1 MMRRSSSVATFSLLA
16 VLVLVGCGRT
26 KELEKQNRDQARAIA
41 DLNQQVAGLQGE
53 LSEMKSHEGT
63 GPTQAGTRTV
73 GSQRSYIK

>member
-1 MMRRSSSVATFSLLA
+1 MMRRASRVTTFSLLA

-41 DLNQQVAGLQGE
+41 DLSQQVAGLQGE
-53 LSEMKSHEGT
+53 LSEMKSHEGA

>member
-1 MMRRSSSVATFSLLA
+1 MMKKASSVATFSLLA

-53 LSEMKSHEGT
+53 LAGMKSHEGAA
-63 GPTQAGTRTV
+63 PTQGGARTV